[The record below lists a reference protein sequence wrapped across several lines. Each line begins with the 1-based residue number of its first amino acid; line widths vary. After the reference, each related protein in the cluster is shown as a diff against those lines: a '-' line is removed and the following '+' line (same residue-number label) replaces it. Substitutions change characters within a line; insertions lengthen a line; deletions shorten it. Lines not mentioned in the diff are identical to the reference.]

1 MKAFAI
7 CETDGSV
14 SFQLTPESTEEMERL
29 VEAVIYGGMKEAEVA
44 QDDTPETFAFEAA
57 SVFAESDKT
66 IYAVSSGPN
75 GEVMENMNRKPCAI
89 EIRLWR
95 KR

>member
-1 MKAFAI
+1 MRAHAVF
-7 CETDGSV
+7 ETDGSV
-14 SFQLTPESTEEMERL
+14 SIQLTPESTEEMERL
-29 VEAVIYGGMKEAEVA
+29 VEAVIYGGMKEKEV
-44 QDDTPETFAFEAA
+44 QSDDTPETFAFEAA

-66 IYAVSSGPN
+66 IFAVAAGPN
-75 GEVMENMNRKPCAI
+75 GEVMENMERKPCAI